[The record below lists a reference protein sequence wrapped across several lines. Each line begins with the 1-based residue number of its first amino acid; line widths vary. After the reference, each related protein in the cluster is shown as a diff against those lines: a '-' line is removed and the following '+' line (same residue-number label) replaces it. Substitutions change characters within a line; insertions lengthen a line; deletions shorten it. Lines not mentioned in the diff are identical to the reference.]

1 MRRTSN
7 KGLIIFLSVITV
19 IAVLAAV
26 FCGLY
31 FGVPEVHDFFTNL
44 VKPETV
50 EPVEEGTSAFINM
63 LSLK

>member
-7 KGLIIFLSVITV
+7 RGLIIFLSVITV

-50 EPVEEGTSAFINM
+50 EPVEETIETTA
-63 LSLK
+63 SLLL